1 MACSVAQAPSDS
13 STEFVSLPMML
24 SEKVLAGMVS
34 AVEVLVHR
42 FYPKPN
48 YPVYSNLF
56 TGCNRSRPA
65 SRRRARAQRGAAPAA
80 GRLPAAS
87 EAA

>member
-24 SEKVLAGMVS
+24 SEKLLAGMVS

-42 FYPKPN
+42 FYPKQN
-48 YPVYSNLF
+48 
-56 TGCNRSRPA
+56 
-65 SRRRARAQRGAAPAA
+65 
-80 GRLPAAS
+80 
-87 EAA
+87 